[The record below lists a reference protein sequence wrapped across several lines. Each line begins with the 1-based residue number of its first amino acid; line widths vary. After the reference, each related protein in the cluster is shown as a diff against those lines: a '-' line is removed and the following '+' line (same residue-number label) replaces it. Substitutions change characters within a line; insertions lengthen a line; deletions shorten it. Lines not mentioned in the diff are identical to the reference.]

1 MNERTIVITLTETQ
15 CNTLANLLDV
25 SVRAGGMQN
34 AKLAVPFI
42 TMMEA
47 ELQKTQPIPGVVVDN
62 QDPDVTVNQDPATG
76 SVTIKGKDVTGD
88 GP

>member
-34 AKLAVPFI
+34 AKLAVPFV
-42 TMMEA
+42 TMMEDALHKLDDPVAKQEA
-47 ELQKTQPIPGVVVDN
+47 EKILENLVSSC
-62 QDPDVTVNQDPATG
+62 VTVNP
-76 SVTIKGKDVTGD
+76 
-88 GP
+88 